1 MTFYN
6 IAQVIINIEKF
17 KENPEDTR
25 VFHNTHPW
33 RYNTSSS
40 RLYVMSHM
48 NVLLLNQEPKREY
61 PKRATAR
68 F

>member
-6 IAQVIINIEKF
+6 IAQVIIDIEKF
-17 KENPEDTR
+17 KENLEDTR
-25 VFHNTHPW
+25 VFHNKHAA

-48 NVLLLNQEPKREY
+48 NVLPLNQEPKREY
-61 PKRATAR
+61 PKRATA
-68 F
+68 